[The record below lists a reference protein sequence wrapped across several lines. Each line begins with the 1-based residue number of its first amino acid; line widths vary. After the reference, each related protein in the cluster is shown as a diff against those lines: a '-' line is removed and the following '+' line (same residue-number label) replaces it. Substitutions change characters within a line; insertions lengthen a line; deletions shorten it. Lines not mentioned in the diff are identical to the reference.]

1 MSIHFPIKTTENHKL
16 CIERIN
22 ILANLK
28 RAFLNKQYDA
38 STAFGI
44 RTQYLNKRKNG

>member
-1 MSIHFPIKTTENHKL
+1 MSIHSTIITAENHKL
-16 CIERIN
+16 CIERIK

-44 RTQYLNKRKNG
+44 QSQYLKRKNG